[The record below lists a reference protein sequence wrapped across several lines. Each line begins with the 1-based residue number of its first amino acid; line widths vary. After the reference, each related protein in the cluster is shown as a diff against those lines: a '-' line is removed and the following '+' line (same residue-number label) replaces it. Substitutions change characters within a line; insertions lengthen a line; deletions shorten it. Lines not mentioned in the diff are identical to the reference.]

1 MANCSCAKIIGG
13 DMQINL
19 RACDETMSEQIAD
32 GNQTDAGTNEV
43 SSKRVPHAMW
53 RESHADAAALPPC
66 AHALVDAAA

>member
-19 RACDETMSEQIAD
+19 RACNETMSEQITD
-32 GNQTDAGTNEV
+32 GDQTDASTNEV
-43 SSKRVPHAMW
+43 SGKRVSHAMW
-53 RESHADAAALPPC
+53 REAHADAASLSPR